1 MVLNSLYHD
10 MTSVPRK
17 GTTMSTKQGET
28 VDEIGASS
36 KFESYYEV
44 LEVDEDYFPDEGTYV
59 TEVPKRTKIDR
70 ERLFEEAFTD
80 ELRLEVGYFFMELDE
95 LMQSVW
101 KAYVNVK
108 REKRTMVEATVVV
121 KLAMDAANTLTTQ
134 LQLKYPSLTTA
145 KPLFNIV
152 SPESFRRAML
162 GINDKFLQELKDS
175 VEKSDGVVSYVPGM
189 FLLDFVGVG
198 TTLDS
203 YIGSTPAGDTM
214 GITFSDGCFGET
226 YGEERTPDY
235 VWFSDPVNSK
245 VFLLQQLPLLSKT
258 LLRLKA
264 ARGSTSDPATQ
275 LGSFTTVIEKF
286 LTTREVTVPVIF
298 ACICWMKSVAALQGN
313 AGLGHNIS
321 LTFKHSTQ
329 LMKSIEF
336 TVAKGTIRTV
346 HEKTDA
352 FLQRFGADI
361 KNSTNLRYLARANP
375 LLAGLMM
382 LDRHFLYL
390 QMAHE
395 MLLVG
400 SKFRLFGHL
409 YNVLV
414 SEGYYSI
421 LRRYV
426 GDIQR
431 SDFHSVPS
439 SGNAW
444 LLLSQITA

>member
-1 MVLNSLYHD
+1 M
-10 MTSVPRK
+10 
-17 GTTMSTKQGET
+17 
-28 VDEIGASS
+28 
-36 KFESYYEV
+36 
-44 LEVDEDYFPDEGTYV
+44 VDEDYFPDEGTYV

-175 VEKSDGVVSYVPGM
+175 VEKSDGVVSKV
-189 FLLDFVGVG
+189 LDH
-198 TTLDS
+198 
-203 YIGSTPAGDTM
+203 
-214 GITFSDGCFGET
+214 
-226 YGEERTPDY
+226 
-235 VWFSDPVNSK
+235 
-245 VFLLQQLPLLSKT
+245 
-258 LLRLKA
+258 
-264 ARGSTSDPATQ
+264 
-275 LGSFTTVIEKF
+275 
-286 LTTREVTVPVIF
+286 REVTVPVIF

-382 LDRHFLYL
+382 LDRHFLYANGARDATGWVKVSLVWTPL
-390 QMAHE
+390 QCACE
-395 MLLVG
+395 RRLL
-400 SKFRLFGHL
+400 
-409 YNVLV
+409 
-414 SEGYYSI
+414 
-421 LRRYV
+421 
-426 GDIQR
+426 
-431 SDFHSVPS
+431 FHSSTICWRYTAKRFSLRPS

-444 LLLSQITA
+444 LLLSQILHSLRLRTAAVDAVYRGEFVPAARGSLRGRRGSISTICPRYSGW